1 MLLRKELV
9 NVNLEASSKEDLL
22 RKLAGEFLEE
32 GLVKPSFPQAILDRE
47 AAYPTGLPAIAFD
60 IAIPHCAASNVIET
74 SMAVAT
80 LAHPVEFQQMGSAE
94 ITLHPEV
101 VFMLAIQDPDKQLET
116 LQKIMGVIQ
125 DRDLLVKIRSSRD
138 ADELY
143 GLLSPKVN

>member
-47 AAYPTGLPAIAFD
+47 AVYPTGLPAVAFD

-80 LAHPVEFQQMGSAE
+80 LAHPVEFQQMGSAD

>member
-22 RKLAGEFLEE
+22 RKLANEFLDE

-47 AAYPTGLPAIAFD
+47 AVYPTGLPAVAFD
-60 IAIPHCAASNVIET
+60 IAIPHCAASNVNET

-116 LQKIMGVIQ
+116 LQKIMAVIQ
-125 DRDLLVKIRSSRD
+125 DRELLENIRAAKN

-143 GLLSPKVN
+143 GLLAPKVN

>member
-9 NVNLEASSKEDLL
+9 NVDFEASSQKDLL
-22 RKLAGEFLEE
+22 LKLANEFLEE

-47 AAYPTGLPAIAFD
+47 AVYPTGLPAVAFD
-60 IAIPHCAASNVIET
+60 IAIPHCAASNVNET

-80 LAHPVEFQQMGSAE
+80 LRHPVEFQQMGSAE
-94 ITLHPEV
+94 ITLHPQV

-125 DRDLLVKIRSSRD
+125 DKKLLEDIR
-138 ADELY
+138 AAKTVDELY
-143 GLLSPKVN
+143 NLLAPKVN

>member
-9 NVNLEASSKEDLL
+9 NVNLEASTKEDLL
-22 RKLAGEFLEE
+22 RKLANEFLDE

-47 AAYPTGLPAIAFD
+47 AVYPTGLPAVAFD
-60 IAIPHCAASNVIET
+60 IAIPHCAASNVNET

-116 LQKIMGVIQ
+116 LQKIMAVIQ
-125 DRDLLVKIRSSRD
+125 DRELLENIRAAKN

-143 GLLSPKVN
+143 GLLAPKVN

>member
-47 AAYPTGLPAIAFD
+47 AVYPTGLPAVAFD

-80 LAHPVEFQQMGSAE
+80 LAHPVEFQQMGSAD

-143 GLLSPKVN
+143 GLLSSKVN

>member
-9 NVNLEASSKEDLL
+9 NVNLEASSQEDLL

-47 AAYPTGLPAIAFD
+47 AVYPTGLPAVAFD

>member
-1 MLLRKELV
+1 MLLRRELV
-9 NVNLEASSKEDLL
+9 NVKLEASSKEDLL
-22 RKLAGEFLEE
+22 RKLANEFLDE

-47 AAYPTGLPAIAFD
+47 AVYPTGLPAVAFD
-60 IAIPHCAASNVIET
+60 IAIPHCAASNVNET

-116 LQKIMGVIQ
+116 LQKIMAVIQ
-125 DRDLLVKIRSSRD
+125 DRELLENIRSAKN

-143 GLLSPKVN
+143 GLLAPKVN

>member
-47 AAYPTGLPAIAFD
+47 AVYPTGLPAVAFD

-80 LAHPVEFQQMGSAE
+80 LAHPVEFQQMGSAD

-101 VFMLAIQDPDKQLET
+101 VFMLAIQDPDKQLEM

>member
-47 AAYPTGLPAIAFD
+47 AVYPTGLPAVAFD

-80 LAHPVEFQQMGSAE
+80 LAHPVEFRQMGSAD